1 MQAEQKRTRRL
12 LNTAKGQIDGVLRM
26 VEEDRYCIDISNQ
39 LLATIAILKKV
50 NNEILHAHL
59 NHCVYE
65 AVEKEDR
72 KEKLEEIAKI
82 LDTLSLSLIHI

>member
-82 LDTLSLSLIHI
+82 LDTLSR

>member
-1 MQAEQKRTRRL
+1 MQAEHKRTRRL

-65 AVEKEDR
+65 AVEQEDR
-72 KEKLEEIAKI
+72 KEKLDEIAKI
-82 LDTLSLSLIHI
+82 LDTLSR